1 MRIVESLE
9 GFAWPAISVVTR
21 TKGRLA
27 FLRRCIESVQ
37 KQSFRDFV
45 HVIYSDGEPLEPVRQ
60 LLLQLDGAGA
70 IAADAIVVLQG
81 GAESLGIEG
90 AGNAAMQAVE
100 SEYAIFLDDDDTW
113 QPDTLSELHGSIA
126 ASQRLAAIGAVCRAN
141 VVQER
146 LLEDN
151 RLEKVSDYV
160 FNPTLSYILIADL
173 VQGNLFPPNSFL
185 FRVDVWREIGGSRP
199 ELHALGD
206 WDFNIRYLMKGE
218 VEVVPKPLANWHIR
232 VNAAG
237 TQSMTAGGMGS
248 LGLHGRYRVML
259 RNQYLRDAAAGKMDP
274 QIAILMQIAQMNS
287 STRDF
292 MYGQVGLRPLW
303 RRIRSMF
310 GV

>member
-9 GFAWPAISVVTR
+9 GFAWPTIAVTTR
-21 TKGRLA
+21 TKGRPA
-27 FLRRCIESVQ
+27 FLKRCIESVQ
-37 KQSFRDFV
+37 RQIFRDFV
-45 HVIYSDGEPLEPVRQ
+45 HVIYSDGEPLEPIRELLMQ
-60 LLLQLDGAGA
+60 LQAAGG
-70 IAADAIVVLQG
+70 ILSDAIFVLQG

-90 AGNAAMQAVE
+90 AGNAAMHLVG
-100 SEYAIFLDDDDTW
+100 SKYAIFLDDDDTW
-113 QPDTLSELHGSIA
+113 QPEALSELYGSIA
-126 ASQRLAAIGAVCRAN
+126 AAQRLPVIGAICRAT
-141 VVQER
+141 VVNER
-146 LLEDN
+146 VLADGS
-151 RLEKVSDYV
+151 LEKVSDYV
-160 FNPTLSYILIADL
+160 FNPALSYILIADL

-274 QIAILMQIAQMNS
+274 QIAMLMQIAQMNS

-292 MYGQVGLRPLW
+292 MYGQLGLRPLW
-303 RRIRSMF
+303 RKIRSVL
-310 GV
+310 GL